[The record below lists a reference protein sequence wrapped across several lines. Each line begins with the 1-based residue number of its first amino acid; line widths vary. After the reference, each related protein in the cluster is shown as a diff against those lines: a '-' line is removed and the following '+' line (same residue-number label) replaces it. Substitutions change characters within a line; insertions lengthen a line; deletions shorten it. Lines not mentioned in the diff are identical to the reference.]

1 MSSSEYLNLNDTI
14 NEYKLIY
21 ELLAGNK
28 FDTIINFI
36 TGYTGENNFIYLKI
50 LNANSINKV
59 DIKKVLILDI
69 FLKSFQY
76 IKIINDIYEKLN
88 EDSRKDFYVKILYLL
103 INHKYFFNK
112 KLDIRNFIL
121 RTHKLLKNKDILK
134 NDIDENSIFNYVN
147 NNFRLMNHL
156 FKILNLS
163 SLDDLEGKIYT
174 SVNIIRD
181 QGNLYKTIFE
191 DYKFQDTKDFSNS
204 DCFIIKY
211 IANKEGEEINE
222 MIKAFSCYQYCKSY
236 DLDKDLEIESLFKM
250 KKIYKEY
257 NPNQE
262 EIEPEINPIDTV
274 GDIDKSY
281 LENKI
286 MANNLDSYFDPKEDP
301 IKTTDLDEINNDVV
315 ELLLNYNLSHY
326 LYKIIEIN
334 KDDPKSKIIDFKKK
348 IHSTKELL
356 KFNEIFQ
363 CLLSAIE
370 E

>member
-1 MSSSEYLNLNDTI
+1 MSSEYLILNEKI

-21 ELLAGNK
+21 ELLNGDK
-28 FDTIINFI
+28 FNTMINFI
-36 TGYTGENNFIYLKI
+36 RDYTGENNFIYLKI

-76 IKIINDIYEKLN
+76 ISISNHYFNQEQYN
-88 EDSRKDFYVKILYLL
+88 EDFFVKILYLL

-121 RTHKLLKNKDILK
+121 NKHQILIDKDILK
-134 NDIDENSIFNYVN
+134 NDIDENTIFNYVN

-163 SLDDLEGKIYT
+163 SLDHSESKIYT
-174 SVNIIRD
+174 SNDIIRE
-181 QGNLYKTIFE
+181 QGYLYNKICE
-191 DYKFQDTKDFSNS
+191 EYKFKDTNDFSNS

-211 IANKEGEEINE
+211 IANNEGKKINE
-222 MIKAFSCYQYCKSY
+222 MIKAFSCYQYCKLY

-250 KKIYKEY
+250 KKIYKESI
-257 NPNQE
+257 PNYE
-262 EIEPEINPIDTV
+262 DSEAEIVPIDTV
-274 GDIDKSY
+274 EDIDKSF

-286 MANNLDSYFDPKEDP
+286 IVNNLDSYFDDKKDP
-301 IKTTDLDEINNDVV
+301 IITTDLDEINNDVV

-326 LYKIIEIN
+326 LYKIIEIY
-334 KDDPKSKIIDFKKK
+334 KDDPKTKIIDFKEE

>member
-1 MSSSEYLNLNDTI
+1 MNSKDYLNLNHII
-14 NEYKLIY
+14 NEYKYINDLSIK
-21 ELLAGNK
+21 NK
-28 FDTIINFI
+28 FDAIMNFI
-36 TGYTGENNFIYLKI
+36 NDYSGENNFIYLKI
-50 LNANSINKV
+50 LNANSIDKV

-76 IKIINDIYEKLN
+76 IGIINEIYDDEN
-88 EDSRKDFYVKILYLL
+88 IDFFVKILYLL

-121 RTHKLLKNKDILK
+121 KKQTILK
-134 NDIDENSIFNYVN
+134 TNIDANSIFNYVN
-147 NNFRLMNHL
+147 NNFRLMNYL
-156 FKILNLS
+156 FNILNLS
-163 SLDDLEGKIYT
+163 SLDHSEDKIYT
-174 SVNIIRD
+174 SENIIKGT
-181 QGNLYKTIFE
+181 GNLYKTIFE
-191 DYKFQDTKDFSNS
+191 KFKFKETKDFSNS

-211 IANKEGEEINE
+211 LDGKKEKNINE

-250 KKIYKEY
+250 KKIYKES

-262 EIEPEINPIDTV
+262 DIEAEIEAEIDPIDTV
-274 GDIDKSY
+274 EDIDKSY

-286 MANNLDSYFDPKEDP
+286 IANNLDSYFDDKKDP

-334 KDDPKSKIIDFKKK
+334 EDDPKTKIIDFKKE

>member
-1 MSSSEYLNLNDTI
+1 MSSEYLILNEEI

-21 ELLAGNK
+21 ELLDGNK
-28 FDTIINFI
+28 FDTIISFI
-36 TGYTGENNFIYLKI
+36 KDYTGENNFIYLKI

-76 IKIINDIYEKLN
+76 IGIINEIYDEDDI
-88 EDSRKDFYVKILYLL
+88 DFFVKILYLL

-121 RTHKLLKNKDILK
+121 HKHQILRDRNILK
-134 NDIDENSIFNYVN
+134 NNINENTIFNYVN

-156 FKILNLS
+156 FRILNLS
-163 SLDDLEGKIYT
+163 SLDNLEGKKYI
-174 SVNIIRD
+174 SEDIIKG
-181 QGNLYKTIFE
+181 QGKLYKKIFE
-191 DYKFQDTKDFSNS
+191 TYKFKDTKDFSNS

-211 IANKEGEEINE
+211 IANKEGKEINE
-222 MIKAFSCYQYCKSY
+222 MIKAFSCYQYCKLY

-250 KKIYKEY
+250 KKIYKESISNY
-257 NPNQE
+257 QDSE
-262 EIEPEINPIDTV
+262 AEIVPIHTV
-274 GDIDKSY
+274 EDIDKSF

-286 MANNLDSYFDPKEDP
+286 IVNNLDSYFDDKKDP

-334 KDDPKSKIIDFKKK
+334 KDNPKNKIIDFKKE